1 MHSSHEKKEILA
13 VSYDAV
19 TGTLKLTLAGLNE
32 PVEGT
37 LKEVSAV
44 VAADFAIGKN
54 MKSAAIV
61 THLKAFIESLN
72 LQQRAAAELIG
83 LKDKARVSD
92 VLKRKAGVPTNKA
105 VLQLAIAKELLRRAS
120 AVDSALYT
128 YSGSTQAALAATGSS
143 SATSSSSTPKSAH
156 DVTRSSFWS
165 AALKASYRVH
175 VKNNSTP
182 MTSEQLCSS
191 AVALF
196 WVALER
202 HDESRRNNSEKRI
215 FAAGRGALMQ
225 DTELPGVCLRWMRQA
240 NSQAAAIRE
249 LSVSTE

>member
-165 AALKASYRVH
+165 AALKASYRVY
-175 VKNNSTP
+175 VQQNPTTP
-182 MTSEQLCSS
+182 MTS
-191 AVALF
+191 
-196 WVALER
+196 R
-202 HDESRRNNSEKRI
+202 HVHHSPCHSHDRGDHGGRLQARCYKLLRMIIGGAIIASYSRESYEMARVTSRVGGPR
-215 FAAGRGALMQ
+215 F
-225 DTELPGVCLRWMRQA
+225 
-240 NSQAAAIRE
+240 
-249 LSVSTE
+249 

>member
-1 MHSSHEKKEILA
+1 MSRCAAQTQPAASSSSAEEGVSFDGLSHEKKEILA

-120 AVDSALYT
+120 AVESTLFT
-128 YSGSTQAALAATGSS
+128 YSGSDHAALAATGSS
-143 SATSSSSTPKSAH
+143 SATSSSSTSKPAH

-165 AALKASYRVH
+165 SALKASYRVH
-175 VKNNSTP
+175 VQQNPTTP
-182 MTSEQLCSS
+182 MTSQQLCGS
-191 AVALF
+191 ALALF
-196 WVALER
+196 
-202 HDESRRNNSEKRI
+202 
-215 FAAGRGALMQ
+215 
-225 DTELPGVCLRWMRQA
+225 
-240 NSQAAAIRE
+240 
-249 LSVSTE
+249 